1 MGKCEI
7 CGRENVSL
15 LYARQKDSNSL
26 VKMCQDC
33 WRKAYAENRLVS
45 GSGSSGGCCG

>member
-1 MGKCEI
+1 MVKCEI
-7 CGRENVSL
+7 CGAENVSL
-15 LYARQKDSNSL
+15 LYARHKNLNRL

-33 WRKAYAENRLVS
+33 WRKAYAENQLVS